1 MQNLIKKYLRKLI
14 QSIYGKLDMKLQET
28 LPIIEPKTTKKTT
41 KSKK

>member
-14 QSIYGKLDMKLQET
+14 LSIYGKLGMKLQET

-41 KSKK
+41 KPKK